1 MTPDDQGA
9 AGSDYTANLDPI
21 AEEPEAVVIVS
32 YFPSPVHVTYMLVV
46 NHVDD
51 IHPSSGSA
59 L

>member
-1 MTPDDQGA
+1 MMPDDQGA

-32 YFPSPVHVTYMLVV
+32 YFPLLVHITYMPVV
-46 NHVDD
+46 NRVDD

>member
-1 MTPDDQGA
+1 MMPDDQDV

-21 AEEPEAVVIVS
+21 AEELEAVVIVS